1 MYRYSELHGDMIE
14 TFILESL
21 LPNTNYQ
28 VHMSMMK
35 LRDGGDSARRETPFS
50 PRPNFIPVEPI
61 R

>member
-1 MYRYSELHGDMIE
+1 MIE

-21 LPNTNYQ
+21 LPNTNYG
-28 VHMSMMK
+28 VHISMMK
-35 LRDGGDSARRETPFS
+35 LRDGGESAWRESPPS

>member
-1 MYRYSELHGDMIE
+1 VYRYSELHGDMIE

-21 LPNTNYQ
+21 LPNTNYG
-28 VHMSMMK
+28 VHISMMK
-35 LRDGGDSARRETPFS
+35 LRDGGESAWRESPPS